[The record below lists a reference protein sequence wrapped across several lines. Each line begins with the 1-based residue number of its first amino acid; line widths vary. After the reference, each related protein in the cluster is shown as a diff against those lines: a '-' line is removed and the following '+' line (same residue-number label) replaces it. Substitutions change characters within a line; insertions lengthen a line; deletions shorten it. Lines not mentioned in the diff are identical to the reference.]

1 MKIFQLLL
9 FFGHFSFG
17 LFFWPLFF
25 LDTIFCLKNTR
36 TSDTN
41 NKLKIV
47 FFSFFFRFGGQPTN
61 VKTSIPIMSDD
72 PAASNAT
79 PFRRH
84 ESDEEEKEEEEDEE
98 PLFSSNANE
107 AKKKSN
113 TTKVLSTYGGS
124 GLGVKNHFL
133 HVALSASVL
142 VLAVFLCLG
151 LVYIP
156 AMNPMESYA
165 LKREDKCFAR
175 SNSTCENYL
184 RAEVYFWNVTNP
196 MEFVNGV
203 EAPKLEEVGPFV
215 IKDGVSKKQNVTF
228 SEDGSEVGFV
238 ETLYGQV
245 EWGTESA
252 WESEVWPRLSF
263 FKYTFRFVLF
273 FLRQILYELT

>member
-1 MKIFQLLL
+1 
-9 FFGHFSFG
+9 
-17 LFFWPLFF
+17 
-25 LDTIFCLKNTR
+25 
-36 TSDTN
+36 
-41 NKLKIV
+41 
-47 FFSFFFRFGGQPTN
+47 
-61 VKTSIPIMSDD
+61 MSDD
-72 PAASNAT
+72 PAAINAT

-84 ESDEEEKEEEEDEE
+84 ESDDEEKEEEEVEE

-113 TTKVLSTYGGS
+113 TTKV
-124 GLGVKNHFL
+124 
-133 HVALSASVL
+133 LSASVL

-228 SEDGSEVGFV
+228 SEEEGEVG
-238 ETLYGQV
+238 LLG
-245 EWGTESA
+245 
-252 WESEVWPRLSF
+252 RC
-263 FKYTFRFVLF
+263 
-273 FLRQILYELT
+273 

>member
-1 MKIFQLLL
+1 MDSF
-9 FFGHFSFG
+9 FG
-17 LFFWPLFF
+17 LFFFRYNF
-25 LDTIFCLKNTR
+25 LSQKYTHER
-36 TSDTN
+36 HN

-72 PAASNAT
+72 PAAINAPQNAT

-84 ESDEEEKEEEEDEE
+84 ESDDEEKEEEEDEE

>member
-1 MKIFQLLL
+1 
-9 FFGHFSFG
+9 
-17 LFFWPLFF
+17 
-25 LDTIFCLKNTR
+25 
-36 TSDTN
+36 
-41 NKLKIV
+41 
-47 FFSFFFRFGGQPTN
+47 
-61 VKTSIPIMSDD
+61 MSDD
-72 PAASNAT
+72 PAASNAPQNAT

-84 ESDEEEKEEEEDEE
+84 ESDEEKEEEEDEE

-215 IKDGVSKKQNVTF
+215 IKDGVSKRQNVTF